1 MEKET
6 NMEPQKWKMY
16 INGEWTVAPGDARI
30 NVENPAT
37 EECFAEVPDASPKDV
52 ENAVMSAKEAFK
64 GSRCFSNHDRA
75 ELLRSVSRIIDSRK
89 GEFADTITREI
100 GMPVKYCERY
110 QVESSADEALYFAD
124 VAESYEYERRYK
136 TGWMIKE
143 PYGTAAFI
151 TPWNYP
157 LEQVTI
163 KTFAAIAAGCTVIVK
178 PSIYAPVST
187 LMLAQVFEEA
197 GCPSGVFNVITCAK
211 NDIGEILADHKAVDL
226 FSFTGSTQGGEYLGS
241 RAIGSTAK
249 KVILELGGKSA
260 ALILDGADVEA
271 AVRETLDSVFINSG
285 QTCNAYTRLIVP
297 KGYKKKIEEIASAVA
312 AEYVVGDPL
321 DPAVDVGPVINGKAS
336 ATIIKKINGAK
347 EEGARVIFEGRHKS
361 RTGYFINPVILSD
374 VTPDMKIAEEETFG
388 PVLSIMTYRDV
399 DEAVEL
405 VNGTRYG
412 LDGTI
417 WGRHSEAMEI
427 AGRINVGNIHINGSG
442 YDADLPFGGYKESGV
457 GREGGVPGFEE
468 YLQMK
473 SLFCY

>member
-1 MEKET
+1 MELE
-6 NMEPQKWKMY
+6 KWKMY
-16 INGEWTVAPGDARI
+16 INGEWTGALGDACI

-37 EECFAEVPDASPKDV
+37 GECFAEVPEASTKDV
-52 ENAVMSAKEAFK
+52 ENAVTSAKEAFK
-64 GSRCFSNHDRA
+64 RYRHFSNHDRA
-75 ELLRSVSRIIDSRK
+75 ELLRSVSRIINYRK

-100 GMPVKYCERY
+100 GMPVKYCEKF
-110 QVESSADEALYFAD
+110 QVESSADEAQYFAD
-124 VAESYEYERRYK
+124 VAESYEYEKRYGN
-136 TGWMIKE
+136 GWMIKE

-157 LEQVTI
+157 LDQVTI

-197 GCPSGVFNVITCAK
+197 GCPAGLFNVITGAK
-211 NDIGEILADHKAVDL
+211 NDIGEILANHKAIDL
-226 FSFTGSTQGGEYLGS
+226 FSFTGSTRGGEYLGG
-241 RAIGSTAK
+241 RAIASTAK

-260 ALILDGADVEA
+260 ALILEGADIEA

-297 KGYKKKIEEIASAVA
+297 ERYKKKIEKIASTIAE
-312 AEYVVGDPL
+312 EYVVGDPL
-321 DPAVDVGPVINGKAS
+321 NPAVDVGPVINGKAS
-336 ATIIKKINGAK
+336 VSIIEKINGAK
-347 EEGARVIFEGRHKS
+347 EEGARVIFEGRHS
-361 RTGYFINPVILSD
+361 LRSGHFVNPVILSD
-374 VTPDMKIAEEETFG
+374 VTSDMKIAEEEIFG

-399 DEAVEL
+399 DEAVEM
-405 VNGTRYG
+405 VNSTRYG

-417 WGRHSEAMEI
+417 WGGYSEAVEI
-427 AGRINVGNIHINGSG
+427 AGRINAGNIHINGAG
-442 YDADLPFGGYKESGV
+442 YDVNLPFGGYKESGV

-468 YLQMK
+468 YLQIK